1 MAEAAVREEV
11 SRSARYSN
19 TPTRRCPSCKAI
31 YPLDFLVCPIDT
43 TALEIHGVSGDDP
56 LIGEVLAGSF
66 CVVRVLGSG
75 GMGRVYE
82 AQHVRLPRRY
92 AVKVMHEQLAR
103 QADAMA
109 RFEREAQAAAR
120 VMNEHVLDVVDV
132 VRTKDRRPCI
142 VSELLEGEEL
152 GDQLER
158 MKKLPLATAITICRQ
173 VCRGLAAAHA
183 EGIVHRDLKPSN
195 LFLVKRADGGIHV
208 KILDFGVAKLNDSD
222 LTRSGVVIGTP
233 AFMAPEQAKGSSN
246 VDARADVY
254 AVGAVLYR
262 MLTGQAPFP
271 NEDQART
278 LVRLL
283 TEDPPRPRALDKSI
297 PEGVE
302 ALIQRAMARAPRDRP
317 ASVTELDQLLMTFD
331 EEVHAEVARISRI
344 SVPMPAPGEAS
355 AGGIAGGL
363 EVTRGMALGV
373 TRRARYTRPA
383 AVGLGLLASVS
394 LGAAALAAGAIGFR
408 ALAGRTALGFNDLA
422 IAGAIAGA
430 VTLFALIDVM
440 RVLIGRWRSVPSIER
455 LREGL
460 SGSLRW
466 LFVTLGVLA
475 LLWYGANALT
485 PPLLPVPEAFVGPVQ
500 FGVVLAPTVLA
511 FFALLIGVRRA
522 GRVD

>member
-11 SRSARYSN
+11 SRSARYSDS
-19 TPTRRCPSCKAI
+19 PTRRCPKCSAT

-43 TALEIHGVSGDDP
+43 TALVIHGVSGDDP

-66 CVVRVLGSG
+66 CVIRVLGSG

-82 AQHVRLPRRY
+82 AQHVRLPRRF

-103 QADAMA
+103 QGDAMA

-120 VMNEHVLDVVDV
+120 VVSPHVLDVVDV
-132 VRTKDRRPCI
+132 VRTKDKRPCI

-158 MKKLPLATAITICRQ
+158 VKKLPLATAITISRQ
-173 VCRGLAAAHA
+173 ICRGLTAAHA

-195 LFLVKRADGGIHV
+195 LFLVKRQDGSIHV
-208 KILDFGVAKLNDSD
+208 KILDFGVAKLNDSE
-222 LTRSGVVIGTP
+222 LTKSGVVIGTP
-233 AFMAPEQAKGSSN
+233 AYMSPEQAKGSSN

-254 AVGAVLYR
+254 AVGAILYR

-283 TEDPPRPRALDKSI
+283 TEDPPRPRSIEKSI

-317 ASVTELDQLLMTFD
+317 ASVTELDQLLMTWD
-331 EEVHAEVARISRI
+331 EDVHAEVARISRI
-344 SVPMPAPGEAS
+344 SVPASAPGEVS
-355 AGGIAGGL
+355 AGAM
-363 EVTRGMALGV
+363 EVTRGMAVGGN
-373 TRRARYTRPA
+373 RRARYTRPA
-383 AVGLGLLASVS
+383 ALGLGLLASVS
-394 LGAAALAAGAIGFR
+394 LGAAALATSAIGFR
-408 ALAGRTALGFNDLA
+408 TLAGRTALSMNDLA
-422 IAGAIAGA
+422 IAGTVAGV
-430 VTLFALIDVM
+430 VTIFALIDFM
-440 RVLIGRWRSVPSIER
+440 RVLTARWRSVPSIER
-455 LREGL
+455 LRDGL
-460 SGSLRW
+460 AGALRW
-466 LFVTLGVLA
+466 LFVSLGVLA
-475 LLWYGANALT
+475 LLWYGAGALT
-485 PPLLPVPEAFVGPVQ
+485 PPLLAIPEAFVGKVQ
-500 FGVVLAPTVLA
+500 FGIVLVPAVLA
-511 FFALLIGVRRA
+511 FFAFLIGVRRA